1 LKEEVGMKK
10 VAIKVTLEREIW
22 LSKEVWEKSFGEQL
36 PQDMDDL
43 DMIEDESLR
52 RNTEFK
58 NAEFISEFELK

>member
-1 LKEEVGMKK
+1 MKR

-22 LSKEVWEKSFGEQL
+22 LSKEVWEEGFGEQL

-43 DMIEDESLR
+43 DMIEEECLR

-58 NAEFISEFELK
+58 KAEFISEF

>member
-1 LKEEVGMKK
+1 MKK

-22 LSKEVWEKSFGEQL
+22 LSKEVWEESFGGQL

-43 DMIEDESLR
+43 DMIEEECLR

-58 NAEFISEFELK
+58 NAEFISEF